1 MGENTVYIAASRN
14 GAMTMD
20 ARQSTMPRLK
30 YFGMKNSAI
39 SVSQRRR
46 MSPAY
51 VRRVRKIKSDS
62 RSCTAFG
69 IPDMQKNVEH
79 NVMPPA
85 HKRAV
90 EISVLLVMRCRFLYN
105 NG

>member
-39 SVSQRRR
+39 SVRRRRR
-46 MSPAY
+46 MSLAY
-51 VRRVRKIKSDS
+51 VRRVRKIKSAG
-62 RSCTAFG
+62 RSCIAFG

-79 NVMPPA
+79 NIMPQ
-85 HKRAV
+85 HTKER
-90 EISVLLVMRCRFLYN
+90 SKYLSFL
-105 NG
+105 